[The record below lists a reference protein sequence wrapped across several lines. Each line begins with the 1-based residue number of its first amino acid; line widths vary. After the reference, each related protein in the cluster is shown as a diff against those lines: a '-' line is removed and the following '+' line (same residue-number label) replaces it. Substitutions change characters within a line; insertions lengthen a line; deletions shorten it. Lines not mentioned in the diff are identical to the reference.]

1 MQLVD
6 TVSFRL
12 KFISNTVTLRTFVNR
27 LRNSGK
33 PFAITSVEVAPTSAE
48 TLKNFQAPS
57 AVVTPAAPGPAFDL
71 SGFGDNGSKPK
82 AAGVTKEER
91 KLVIA
96 EQPSEFTV
104 QVDYLVVLEPKPAAA
119 EGESKK

>member
-1 MQLVD
+1 
-6 TVSFRL
+6 
-12 KFISNTVTLRTFVNR
+12 
-27 LRNSGK
+27 
-33 PFAITSVEVAPTSAE
+33 
-48 TLKNFQAPS
+48 
-57 AVVTPAAPGPAFDL
+57 VVP
-71 SGFGDNGSKPK
+71 
-82 AAGVTKEER
+82 KEER